1 MALLSREAKVGIFV
15 MGGII
20 ILSYFT
26 LKVGKVRVGGPGYLI
41 HATFNNVSGLEKDA
55 AVKMAGVPVGRV
67 ESLALLKGKAR
78 VLLAID
84 RGVKIPRDSA
94 ISIASE
100 GFLGDKLVSIIPG
113 KEQTH
118 FLAPGSEISKSISG
132 ANIDDL
138 VKKVTL
144 IADNVKDITES
155 LSQVFGKEEGRKSL
169 KEIVGNLREA
179 SSAFKEIM
187 VTNEGALNRIIGRI
201 DKLTSDLGEVAGEGK
216 SDMKAILANLK
227 ELTESLK
234 EEAPKI
240 AKKLDNTLGKIERG
254 EGTLGKLVTEEDAYQ
269 NLNSALA
276 GINRYIKK
284 TEAIQTYLDY
294 RLEYLTDPSDYKHY
308 ASLRIKPT
316 ADKSYTIGVVDD
328 PFGKEKTNRTLVTTT
343 QVTPPGSSTT
353 VETISKE
360 NKDELKFNLLLGRRF
375 GDFTIR
381 GGVMESTGGLGVAY
395 HTFSDTLKI
404 HMDAYDFG
412 RENNDP
418 HLKIYGNYDIFKNLY
433 FTAGV
438 DDFLN
443 DNNGLRTFFF
453 GFGLSFRDD
462 DLKTLLRSAPPVSP

>member
-1 MALLSREAKVGIFV
+1 MALVSREAKVGIFV
-15 MGGII
+15 LGGII
-20 ILSYFT
+20 ILAYFT
-26 LKVGKVRVGGPGYLI
+26 LKIGKVRVGETGYMI
-41 HATFNNVSGLEKDA
+41 HATFSNVSGLERSA

-67 ESLALLKGKAR
+67 ESLALSKGKAR
-78 VLLAID
+78 VLLAIN
-84 RGVKIPRDSA
+84 RGVKIPQDSS

-100 GFLGDKLVSIIPG
+100 GFLGDKLVSITPG
-113 KEQTH
+113 KDQTH
-118 FLAPGSEISKSISG
+118 FLTPDSEISKSISG

-138 VKKVTL
+138 VMKVTV
-144 IADNVKDITES
+144 IAENIKEITES
-155 LSQVFGKEEGRKSL
+155 LTQAFGKEEGRKSL

-179 SSAFKEIM
+179 SATFKQIM
-187 VTNEGALNRIIGRI
+187 VANEDTLARILSKI
-201 DKLTSDLGEVAGEGK
+201 DRLTSDLGEVAGEGK
-216 SDMKAILANLK
+216 SDMKAVLANLR
-227 ELTESLK
+227 ELTETLK

-254 EGTLGKLVTEEDAYQ
+254 EGSLGKLVTEGDAYE

-294 RLEYLTDPSDYKHY
+294 RLEYLSDSSDYKHY

-316 ADKSYTIGVVDD
+316 ADKTYTFGVVDD
-328 PFGKEKTNRTLVTTT
+328 PFGKEKTNKTRVTTT
-343 QVTPPGSSTT
+343 QVTPPGSSST

-360 NKDELKFNLLLGRRF
+360 HKDELKFNLLLGRRF
-375 GDFTIR
+375 GDFSIR
-381 GGVMESTGGLGVAY
+381 GGVMESSGGMGLAY
-395 HTFSDTLKI
+395 HALSDSLGI
-404 HMDAYDFG
+404 HVDAYDFG

-418 HLKIYGNYDIFKNLY
+418 HLKIYGNYDIFKNL
-433 FTAGV
+433 FLTAGY

-443 DNNGLRTFFF
+443 DNNNLRTFFF